1 VNVGNCDIKKFGG
14 FYFYITFIQTK
25 PPHMEDQQSGGNKKI
40 YVAII
45 ALLLLINGV
54 ALYLLYSEN
63 KAKKDLTEKKI
74 ELEANFK
81 TLTDT
86 LDSKKMELEQYKGKN
101 AELDSIITAKQDEID
116 QQKKSIAGLFAK
128 GKMNANQLAEAKAKI
143 AEFEASIAEFQ
154 KKVEEL
160 MKQNHELTTQN
171 QQLST
176 DLSTEKQT
184 TTSLTEQNKGLS
196 KKVELGS
203 LLQLRNITVAGIKK
217 KGNGKEVDVKKVK
230 QLESLRITF
239 ETGDNKVLEPGP
251 LSLYVRVINPKGET
265 ISVTDQGS
273 GSVQLA
279 NGGENIQYTKKA
291 DFDWTQTNKKIVV
304 YWASNVKDAGIYK
317 VEMYQSGYMVGQG
330 QVELK

>member
-1 VNVGNCDIKKFGG
+1 
-14 FYFYITFIQTK
+14 
-25 PPHMEDQQSGGNKKI
+25 MEENKEGGNKKI

-63 KAKKDLTEKKI
+63 KAKKDLGDQKI
-74 ELEANFK
+74 ALEHDFK
-81 TLTDT
+81 NLTDT
-86 LDSKKMELEQYKGKN
+86 LDSKKLELEQYKGKN
-101 AELDSIITAKQDEID
+101 AELDSIITAKQEEID
-116 QQKKSIAGLFAK
+116 QQKKTIAGLFAK
-128 GKMNANQLAEAKAKI
+128 GKMTTNELAKAKEMI
-143 AEFEASIAEFQ
+143 SQYEASIGDL
-154 KKVEEL
+154 KKKIEEL
-160 MKQNHELTTQN
+160 TAQNQQLTSQN

-184 TTSLTEQNKGLS
+184 TSTLTEQNKGLS

-230 QLESLRITF
+230 QIESLRITF
-239 ETGDNKVLEPGP
+239 ETGENKVLENGP
-251 LSLYVRVINPKGET
+251 LSLMVRILNPKGET
-265 ISVTDQGS
+265 ISVADQGS
-273 GSVQLA
+273 GDFKLAETGETVQF
-279 NGGENIQYTKKA
+279 TKKA
-291 DFDWTQTNKKIVV
+291 DFDWTQSNKKIVV

-317 VEMYQSGYMVGQG
+317 VEVYQSGYMVGNG